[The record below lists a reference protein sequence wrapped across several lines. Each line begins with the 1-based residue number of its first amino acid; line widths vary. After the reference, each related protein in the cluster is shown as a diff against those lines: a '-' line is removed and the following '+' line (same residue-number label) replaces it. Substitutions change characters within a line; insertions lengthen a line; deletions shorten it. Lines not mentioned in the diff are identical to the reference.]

1 MKILIA
7 DDHEL
12 FLKGLEFILQENLQ
26 NTKITTAQSYT
37 DIFTILSQ
45 DDSFD
50 LVITDLAMPGAN
62 WLEAIKKIHTTIPD
76 TPIII
81 ISAVFDKA
89 ILQQTLDIGVA
100 GYIPKTASNNL
111 IVSAINLV
119 LAGGVYIPHELLYS
133 AKNEQSTVNPK
144 QQKEYI
150 SPLKT
155 LEKLTS
161 NATEYTQKGLTER
174 QIDIVK
180 CIAEGL
186 SNKQIAYK
194 LNLTE
199 GTVKVHIT
207 VILKILN
214 VKNRTSAII
223 EAAKRGYISDSI
235 TETK

>member
-12 FLKGLEFILQENLQ
+12 FLKGLEFTLEQNLQ
-26 NTKITTAQSYT
+26 NPEITTAQNYT
-37 DIFTILSQ
+37 EIFSIIEKQ
-45 DDSFD
+45 KDFD

-62 WLEAIKKIHTTIPD
+62 WLTAITKIHNTLPD

-81 ISAVFDKA
+81 ISAVFDKEL
-89 ILQQTLDIGVA
+89 LQQTLDIGVS
-100 GYIPKTASNNL
+100 GYIPKTSSNNL

-119 LAGGVYIPHELLYS
+119 LAGGMYIPHELLYS
-133 AKNEQSTVNPK
+133 SKTQDVSEEK
-144 QQKEYI
+144 QKEYLN
-150 SPLKT
+150 PLKT
-155 LEKLTS
+155 LEKITKS
-161 NATEYTQKGLTER
+161 TPKPDSKGLTAR

-199 GTVKVHIT
+199 GTIKVHIT
-207 VILKILN
+207 IILKLLN
-214 VKNRTSAII
+214 VKNRTSAVI
-223 EAAKRGYISDSI
+223 EAAKRGYIK
-235 TETK
+235 EENN

>member
-12 FLKGLEFILQENLQ
+12 FLKGLEFILEQ
-26 NTKITTAQSYT
+26 NIPNAEIKTAQSYT
-37 DIFTILSQ
+37 DIFNILNTTKN
-45 DDSFD
+45 FD
-50 LVITDLAMPGAN
+50 LIITDLAMPGAN
-62 WLEAIKKIHTTIPD
+62 WLTAINSIHSTMPD

-81 ISAVFDKA
+81 ISAVFDKEL
-89 ILQQTLDIGVA
+89 LQQTLDIGVS

-111 IVSAINLV
+111 MISAINLV
-119 LAGGVYIPHELLYS
+119 IAGGMYIPHELLYS
-133 AKNEQSTVNPK
+133 TQKQTVSTEK
-144 QQKEYI
+144 QKEYI
-150 SPLKT
+150 TPLKN
-155 LEKLTS
+155 LEKIIEKNDSQTL
-161 NATEYTQKGLTER
+161 KGLTER

-207 VILKILN
+207 IILKLLN
-214 VKNRTSAII
+214 VKNRTSAVI
-223 EAAKRGYISDSI
+223 EAAKRGYISENI
-235 TETK
+235 LNQ

>member
-12 FLKGLEFILQENLQ
+12 FLKGLEFILHENLQ
-26 NTKITTAQSYT
+26 NIDITPAQSYT
-37 DIFTILSQ
+37 EIFSILEQ
-45 DDSFD
+45 NNSFD

-62 WLEAIKKIHTTIPD
+62 WLDAINKIHQTLPE

-81 ISAVFDKA
+81 ISAVFDKE
-89 ILQQTLDIGVA
+89 ILQQTLDIGVS

-111 IVSAINLV
+111 IISAINLV
-119 LAGGVYIPHELLYS
+119 LAGGVYIPHELMYS
-133 AKNEQSTVNPK
+133 TKQSNLEQEK
-144 QQKEYI
+144 KEYMA
-150 SPLKT
+150 PLKT

-161 NATEYTQKGLTER
+161 TTSEHTQKSLTNR
-174 QIDIVK
+174 QIDIIK

-199 GTVKVHIT
+199 GTIKVHIT

-214 VKNRTSAII
+214 VKNRTSAVI
-223 EAAKRGYISDSI
+223 EAAKRGYISDNI
-235 TETK
+235 LEQK